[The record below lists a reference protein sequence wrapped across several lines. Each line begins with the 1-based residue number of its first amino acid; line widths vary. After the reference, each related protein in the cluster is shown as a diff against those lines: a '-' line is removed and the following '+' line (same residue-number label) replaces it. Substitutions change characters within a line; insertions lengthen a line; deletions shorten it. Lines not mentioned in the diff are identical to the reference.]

1 MWSLIMGCMSVIFCT
16 VRISNAAPPNRNKVF
31 LLVLDGFVHDFENLT
46 HNTSNLMKLAAK
58 GVKAER
64 FIPSFPSDT
73 WPSMTTLNTGLY
85 TESHGIV
92 RNRMY
97 NAKLNKTFDNNTP
110 NFTDIY
116 QPFFTQ
122 EPFWLTNQKQ
132 GGIYLCHK
140 YSILPVIAFCLYELD
155 GIIIIIGNF
164 QPLVPSK

>member
-1 MWSLIMGCMSVIFCT
+1 
-16 VRISNAAPPNRNKVF
+16 
-31 LLVLDGFVHDFENLT
+31 
-46 HNTSNLMKLAAK
+46 MKLASQ

-64 FIPSFPSDT
+64 LIPSFPSDT

-97 NAKLNKTFDNNTP
+97 DAKLNLTFDYKTP
-110 NFTDIY
+110 NLTDMY

-132 GGIYLCHK
+132 GGIF
-140 YSILPVIAFCLYELD
+140 V
-155 GIIIIIGNF
+155 
-164 QPLVPSK
+164 SKSFYFLNI